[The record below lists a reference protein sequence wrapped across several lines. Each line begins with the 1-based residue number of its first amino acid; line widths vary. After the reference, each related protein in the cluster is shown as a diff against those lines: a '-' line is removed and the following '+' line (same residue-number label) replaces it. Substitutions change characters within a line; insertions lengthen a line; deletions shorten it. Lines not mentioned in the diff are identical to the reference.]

1 MKEEFLNKE
10 KMLQKNF
17 ERKYNDLIKENKYL
31 NRVII
36 TFKKTIKKF
45 IHWISKRFAITEEDN
60 LIRDFEKETHTFMD
74 EEEQIRYEKE
84 KEDVEITL

>member
-1 MKEEFLNKE
+1 M
-10 KMLQKNF
+10 
-17 ERKYNDLIKENKYL
+17 
-31 NRVII
+31 II

-45 IHWISKRFAITEEDN
+45 IHWISKRFAIPEEDN

-74 EEEQIRYEKE
+74 AEEQIRYEKE